1 MLRAHQKLEV
11 KFSADVLAL
20 QRFKERSAD
29 QPVTQE
35 EIDIASGKKTMDAE
49 KAGDYVKCLEMESEN
64 IVQLFEKQAATTA
77 VCTPL
82 Y

>member
-1 MLRAHQKLEV
+1 MYRLYNV
-11 KFSADVLAL
+11 
-20 QRFKERSAD
+20 FKECSAD

-49 KAGDYVKCLEMESEN
+49 KASDYVKNLEMESEN
-64 IVQLFEKQAATTA
+64 IVQLFEKQAAAAA